1 MTILSES
8 SGLKLTMNI
17 QMPGLGQRREA
28 EEEAVG
34 AISLRLRRGSQP
46 AAFARTASGRVGGS
60 WVATHFRSLPHIQ
73 KLLVGCCELI
83 AWFNFRTSKA

>member
-34 AISLRLRRGSQP
+34 AISLQLRDEALEEEASQRHLQELP
-46 AAFARTASGRVGGS
+46 RVVWGEAG
-60 WVATHFRSLPHIQ
+60 WPHTFVLCHIFRNYL
-73 KLLVGCCELI
+73 
-83 AWFNFRTSKA
+83 